1 VRALVVDD
9 SKAVRGLLKRELSHL
24 GFEVFEAGNGQ
35 EGIDRLTELGSVDVA
50 LVDWTMPV
58 MDGLSFLK
66 EVRSNPDY
74 ERVLVVMVTSESDP
88 AQIFQALMAGADEYA
103 TKPITAAALA
113 EKLGLVGLAGGE

>member
-1 VRALVVDD
+1 VRALVIDD

-24 GFEVFEAGNGQ
+24 GFDVFEAGNGK
-35 EGIDRLTELGSVDVA
+35 EGMDRLEELGPVDVA

-66 EVRSNPDY
+66 EVRSNPEY

>member
-1 VRALVVDD
+1 MRALVVDD

-35 EGIDRLTELGSVDVA
+35 EGMNQLSELGPVDVA

-66 EVRSNPDY
+66 EVRANPDY

>member
-1 VRALVVDD
+1 MRALVVDD
-9 SKAVRGLLKRELSHL
+9 SKAIRGLLKRELVQL

-35 EGIDRLTELGSVDVA
+35 EGMAQLSELGPVDVA

-58 MDGLSFLK
+58 MDGLTFLK
-66 EVRSNPDY
+66 EVRANPEY

-113 EKLGLVGLAGGE
+113 EKLGLVGLSGGE

>member
-1 VRALVVDD
+1 VRALVIDD
-9 SKAVRGLLKRELSHL
+9 SKAVRGLLKRELEHL
-24 GFEVFEAGNGQ
+24 GFEVFEAGNGR
-35 EGIDRLTELGSVDVA
+35 EGMDRLGELGPVDVA

-113 EKLGLVGLAGGE
+113 EKLGLVGLSGGE

>member
-1 VRALVVDD
+1 MRALVIDD

-35 EGIDRLTELGSVDVA
+35 EGIDQLAQLGPVDVA

-58 MDGLSFLK
+58 MDGLTFLK

-74 ERVLVVMVTSESDP
+74 ERLLVVMVTSESDP

>member
-1 VRALVVDD
+1 VRALVIDD
-9 SKAVRGLLKRELSHL
+9 SKAVRGLLKRELSQL
-24 GFEVFEAGNGQ
+24 GFDVFEAGNGK
-35 EGIDRLTELGSVDVA
+35 EGLDRLEELGPVDVA

-66 EVRSNPDY
+66 EVRSNPEY

>member
-1 VRALVVDD
+1 MRALVIDD

-35 EGIDRLTELGSVDVA
+35 EGIDQLSELGPVDVA

-58 MDGLSFLK
+58 MNGLSFLK
-66 EVRSNPDY
+66 EVQANPDY

>member
-1 VRALVVDD
+1 VRALVIDD

-35 EGIDRLTELGSVDVA
+35 EGIDQLSELGPVDVA

-58 MDGLSFLK
+58 MDGLTFLK

>member
-35 EGIDRLTELGSVDVA
+35 EGMDQLSELGPVDVA

>member
-1 VRALVVDD
+1 MRALVIDD

-35 EGIDRLTELGSVDVA
+35 EGMNQLAELGPVDVA

>member
-1 VRALVVDD
+1 MRALVIDD

-35 EGIDRLTELGSVDVA
+35 EGMDQLAELGPVDVA

>member
-1 VRALVVDD
+1 MRALVIDD

-35 EGIDRLTELGSVDVA
+35 EGMDRLSELGPVDVA

>member
-1 VRALVVDD
+1 MRALVIDD

-35 EGIDRLTELGSVDVA
+35 EGMNQLSELGPVDVA

-66 EVRSNPDY
+66 EVRANPDY

>member
-1 VRALVVDD
+1 VRALVIDD

-24 GFEVFEAGNGQ
+24 GFEVFEAGNGK
-35 EGIDRLTELGSVDVA
+35 EGMDQLSELGPVDVA

>member
-1 VRALVVDD
+1 MRALVIDD

-35 EGIDRLTELGSVDVA
+35 EGIDQLSELGPVDVA

-66 EVRSNPDY
+66 EVRANPDY

>member
-1 VRALVVDD
+1 VRALVIDD

-35 EGIDRLTELGSVDVA
+35 EGIDQLAELGSVDVA

>member
-1 VRALVVDD
+1 MRALVIDD

-24 GFEVFEAGNGQ
+24 GFEVYEAGNGQ
-35 EGIDRLTELGSVDVA
+35 EGMDQLSELGPVDVA

>member
-1 VRALVVDD
+1 VRALVIDD

-24 GFEVFEAGNGQ
+24 GFEVYEAGNGQ
-35 EGIDRLTELGSVDVA
+35 EGMDQLSELGPVDVA

>member
-1 VRALVVDD
+1 VRALVIDD

-24 GFEVFEAGNGQ
+24 GFEVFEAGNGK
-35 EGIDRLTELGSVDVA
+35 EGMDQLSELGPVDLA

>member
-1 VRALVVDD
+1 MRALVVDD

-35 EGIDRLTELGSVDVA
+35 EGMDQLTELGAVDVA

-66 EVRSNPDY
+66 EVRANPDY

>member
-1 VRALVVDD
+1 MRALVVDD

-35 EGIDRLTELGSVDVA
+35 EGMDRLSELGPVDVA

>member
-1 VRALVVDD
+1 MRALVIDD
-9 SKAVRGLLKRELSHL
+9 SKAVRGLLKRELSQL
-24 GFEVFEAGNGQ
+24 GFDVFEAGNGK
-35 EGIDRLTELGSVDVA
+35 EGLDRLEELGPVDVA

-66 EVRSNPDY
+66 EVRSNPEY

>member
-1 VRALVVDD
+1 VRALVIDD

-35 EGIDRLTELGSVDVA
+35 EGMDQLSELGPVDVA

-58 MDGLSFLK
+58 MDGLTFLK